1 MGKNIAKNIGTSLSR
16 KYSQKCFDHAKKSAT
31 YALITSSKK
40 IIKKKTA
47 EATSD
52 LFGNK
57 IAGTVTKVSKKH
69 NKTIQKQLKK
79 A

>member
-40 IIKKKTA
+40 IIKKKQ
-47 EATSD
+47 
-52 LFGNK
+52 
-57 IAGTVTKVSKKH
+57 
-69 NKTIQKQLKK
+69 QKQLVIFLVIK
-79 A
+79 